1 MNIEH
6 REQIWLYLMTQWR
19 KYAYS
24 CIRTSNSELHATL
37 RSVVFL

>member
-6 REQIWLYLMTQWR
+6 REQIRLYLVTQWR

-24 CIRTSNSELHATL
+24 CIRTSNSDIHALL